1 MTSSSEIKS
10 SKPQW
15 ETLGSQKVVDKENT
29 VAISKWSSG
38 PLNAP
43 KDGDAKK
50 KKKTSLRDVRANHK
64 TITHY
69 IGMYSMIACER
80 ERCDCLPYGVQIGG
94 ASRRRRGRH
103 RHRSRRAVAAANESK
118 IATVSAEKQPITIFQ
133 DPGLQPKKIGVR
145 EATEG
150 KKTTGGGLHAH
161 ATGIDHSG
169 ESSSLVGPYFTIHV
183 TKSNLREHYSFH
195 FARSLCLALKMS
207 LQCRCLPLE
216 CNKGNVS
223 NPLKN
228 FSVEE
233 KGVVEEDKAAGAVAP
248 VHDENSNPNC
258 LN

>member
-1 MTSSSEIKS
+1 
-10 SKPQW
+10 
-15 ETLGSQKVVDKENT
+15 
-29 VAISKWSSG
+29 
-38 PLNAP
+38 
-43 KDGDAKK
+43 
-50 KKKTSLRDVRANHK
+50 
-64 TITHY
+64 
-69 IGMYSMIACER
+69 
-80 ERCDCLPYGVQIGG
+80 
-94 ASRRRRGRH
+94 
-103 RHRSRRAVAAANESK
+103 VAAANESK

-161 ATGIDHSG
+161 AMGIDHSG
-169 ESSSLVGPYFTIHV
+169 ESSSL
-183 TKSNLREHYSFH
+183 
-195 FARSLCLALKMS
+195 
-207 LQCRCLPLE
+207 
-216 CNKGNVS
+216 VS